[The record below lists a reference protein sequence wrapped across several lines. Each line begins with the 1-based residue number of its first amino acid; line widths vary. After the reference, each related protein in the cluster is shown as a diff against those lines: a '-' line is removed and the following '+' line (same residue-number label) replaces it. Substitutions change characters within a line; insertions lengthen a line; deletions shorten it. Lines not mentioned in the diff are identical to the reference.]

1 MRRATRGSEVA
12 ALLLAGTLALSG
24 CGKRERPPAAGPAR
38 PDLGPAMAAAQ
49 HAAQAGAPVGQMDLC
64 DFKAGPENAPVKV
77 VAFYPGRHEDTLAAV
92 KALLQKFPDKVSV
105 QIVDWRTKEGI
116 ATRDKAGLTCAGI
129 TINGKNAMDL
139 TIDGKTEK
147 VMFIRGMNG
156 DWTEAQLVAA
166 VQAEVDAAAKAKP

>member
-1 MRRATRGSEVA
+1 MKRMTMTLRSS
-12 ALLLAGTLALSG
+12 ALLLAGVVALYG
-24 CGKRERPPAAGPAR
+24 CGKGGPPKAR
-38 PDLGPAMAAAQ
+38 AAAPAV
-49 HAAQAGAPVGQMDLC
+49 HDAAATAAPVGKMELC

-92 KALLQKFPDKVSV
+92 KGLLQKFPDQVSV
-105 QIVDWRTKEGI
+105 QIVDWRTEEGV
-116 ATRDKAGLTCAGI
+116 ATRNKAGLTCAGI

-156 DWTEAQLVAA
+156 DWTEPQLLAA
-166 VQAEVDAAAKAKP
+166 VQAEIAATAKAKP

>member
-1 MRRATRGSEVA
+1 MKRMQTALGILTVA
-12 ALLLAGTLALSG
+12 LVGAVALNG
-24 CGKRERPPAAGPAR
+24 CGKGGPPAPKGEGAGPAHTAI
-38 PDLGPAMAAAQ
+38 GAAGG
-49 HAAQAGAPVGQMDLC
+49 AGAPVGKMDLC

-92 KALLQKFPDKVSV
+92 KALLQKYPDKVSV
-105 QIVDWRTKEGI
+105 QIVDWRTQEGV
-116 ATRDKAGLTCAGI
+116 ATRDKAGLSCAGI

-156 DWTEAQLVAA
+156 DWTEPQLLAA
-166 VQAEVDAAAKAKP
+166 VEAEIAATAKAKP